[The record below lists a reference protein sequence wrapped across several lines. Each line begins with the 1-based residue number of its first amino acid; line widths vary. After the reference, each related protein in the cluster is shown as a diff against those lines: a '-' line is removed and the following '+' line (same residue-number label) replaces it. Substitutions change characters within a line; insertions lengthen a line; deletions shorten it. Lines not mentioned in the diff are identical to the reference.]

1 MKILVTGAAGY
12 IGSVVTELLIG
23 QGHAIVALDNLAA
36 GHRLAVHPDAKFAE
50 IDLLDAEAL
59 NALFAAE
66 KFDAVVHLAAKSLV
80 DESIRNPGVFFRVNV
95 SGGIN
100 LLDAMIAH
108 DVRRIVFSSTAATYG
123 QPEQIPIV
131 EDSPKNPVNA
141 YGESKLAFERIMA
154 WYRRTYGLC
163 HVSLRYFNAA
173 GATEERGEW
182 HVPETHLIP
191 IVFEAALG
199 EREAMKL
206 FGTDWETRD
215 GSCVRDYVHVVDIAW
230 AHLLALE
237 QIDTLG
243 ARAYN
248 LGHGSGYSNLEVIAA
263 VRRVTGREVK
273 VIPADRRAG
282 DPATLIASSDLIRR
296 ELSWKPEYPE
306 LDTIIDT
313 AWRWRQK
320 HPRGYEGSVT
330 HG

>member
-12 IGSVVTELLIG
+12 IGSVVTELLVG
-23 QGHAIVALDNLAA
+23 EGHTIVGLDNLSS
-36 GHRLAVHPDAKFAE
+36 GHRQAVHPNAKFVLL
-50 IDLLDAEAL
+50 DLLDAEGL
-59 NALFAAE
+59 QALFAAE
-66 KFDAVVHLAAKSLV
+66 KFEAVVHLAAKSLV
-80 DESIRNPGVFFRVNV
+80 EESLRNPGIFFQVNV

-100 LLDAMIAH
+100 LLEAMIAH
-108 DVRRIVFSSTAATYG
+108 DVKRMVFSSTAATYG
-123 QPEQIPIV
+123 QPEHIPIV

-154 WYRRTYGLC
+154 WYRRSYGLC

-199 EREAMKL
+199 TREALKL
-206 FGTDWETRD
+206 YGTDWDTPD
-215 GSCVRDYVHVVDIAW
+215 GTCIRDYIHVVDIAR

-248 LGHGSGYSNLEVIAA
+248 LGHGSGYSNLQVIET
-263 VRRVTGREVK
+263 VRKVTGREVK
-273 VIPADRRAG
+273 VVPAARRAG
-282 DPATLIASSDLIRR
+282 DPATLIASSELIRR
-296 ELSWKPEYPE
+296 ELNWQPEYPDLE
-306 LDTIIDT
+306 TIIQT
-313 AWRWRQK
+313 AWNWQQR
-320 HPRGYEGSVT
+320 HPRGYAA
-330 HG
+330 

>member
-23 QGHAIVALDNLAA
+23 EGHEIVGLDDLSG
-36 GHRLAVHPDAKFAE
+36 GHRGAVHPAAKFVE
-50 IDLLDAEAL
+50 MDLLDGAGL
-59 NALFAAE
+59 KTLFAAE
-66 KFDAVVHLAAKSLV
+66 KFDAVVHLAAKALI
-80 DESIRNPGVFFRVNV
+80 DESIRNPGIFFHVNIT
-95 SGGIN
+95 GGIN
-100 LLDAMIAH
+100 LLEAMVAN
-108 DVRRIVFSSTAATYG
+108 DVKRIVFSSTAATYG

-131 EDSPKNPVNA
+131 EDAPKNPVNA

-154 WYRRTYGLC
+154 WYRRSYGLC

-199 EREAMKL
+199 ERESMKL

-215 GSCVRDYVHVVDIAW
+215 GTCVRDYVHVVDIAG
-230 AHLLALE
+230 AHLLALG

-248 LGHGSGYSNLEVIAA
+248 LGHGSGYSNLEVIEA
-263 VRRVTGREVK
+263 VRKVTGREVK
-273 VIPADRRAG
+273 VVPAERRAG
-282 DPATLIASSDLIRR
+282 DPATLIASSELIRR
-296 ELSWKPEYPE
+296 ELGWNPKYPDLE
-306 LDTIIDT
+306 TIIDT

-320 HPRGYEGSVT
+320 HPRGYTE
-330 HG
+330 

>member
-23 QGHAIVALDNLAA
+23 NGHQVVALDSLAY
-36 GHRLAVHPDAKFAE
+36 GHRAAVHPDAKFVQL
-50 IDLLDAEAL
+50 DLLNAEGL

-66 KFDAVVHLAAKSLV
+66 KFDAVVHLAARALI
-80 DESIRNPGVFFRVNV
+80 DESIRNPGIFFQTNIT
-95 SGGIN
+95 GGIN
-100 LLDAMIAH
+100 LLEAMIAT
-108 DVRRIVFSSTAATYG
+108 DVKRIVFSSTAATYG

-131 EDSPKNPVNA
+131 EDAPKNPVNA

-154 WYRRTYGLC
+154 WYRRSFGLC

-206 FGTDWETRD
+206 FGIDWETRD
-215 GSCVRDYVHVVDIAW
+215 GSCVRDYVHVVDIAR

-237 QIDTLG
+237 QIDVLG

-248 LGHGSGYSNLEVIAA
+248 LGNGSGYSNLEVIEA

-273 VIPADRRAG
+273 VVPAPRRDG
-282 DPATLIASSDLIRR
+282 DPATLVASSDLIRS
-296 ELSWKPEYPE
+296 ELGWDPEYPE
-306 LDTIIDT
+306 LGTIIET

-320 HPRGYEGSVT
+320 HPRGYAE
-330 HG
+330 

>member
-23 QGHAIVALDNLAA
+23 QGHEVVALDNLSA
-36 GHRLAVHPDAKFAE
+36 GHRAAVHPQAQFVLL
-50 IDLLDAEAL
+50 DLLDAEGL
-59 NALFAAE
+59 KALFASG

-80 DESIRNPGVFFRVNV
+80 EQSLRDPGIFFEVNV
-95 SGGIN
+95 SGGIH
-100 LLDAMIAH
+100 LLQAMIAA
-108 DVRRIVFSSTAATYG
+108 DVKRIVFSSTAAAYG

-131 EDSPKNPVNA
+131 EEAPKNPVNA

-154 WYRRTYGLC
+154 WYRRSFGLC

-199 EREAMKL
+199 ERDAMKL
-206 FGTDWETRD
+206 FGMDWETRD
-215 GSCVRDYVHVVDIAW
+215 GSCVRDYVHVVDIAR

-237 QIDTLG
+237 QIDALG
-243 ARAYN
+243 SQAYN
-248 LGHGSGYSNLEVIAA
+248 LGNGSGYSNLEVIDA
-263 VRRVTGREVK
+263 VRKVTGREVK
-273 VIPADRRAG
+273 VVPAERRAG
-282 DPATLIASSDLIRR
+282 DPATLIASSDKIRR
-296 ELSWKPEYPE
+296 ELGWKPEYPE
-306 LDTIIDT
+306 LEPIIAS

-320 HPRGYEGSVT
+320 HPRGYVE
-330 HG
+330 

>member
-1 MKILVTGAAGY
+1 M
-12 IGSVVTELLIG
+12 SPS
-23 QGHAIVALDNLAA
+23 AIPV
-36 GHRLAVHPDAKFAE
+36 
-50 IDLLDAEAL
+50 
-59 NALFAAE
+59 
-66 KFDAVVHLAAKSLV
+66 S
-80 DESIRNPGVFFRVNV
+80 FFRSTSPEASIFWTQWSLTAS
-95 SGGIN
+95 SGS
-100 LLDAMIAH
+100 
-108 DVRRIVFSSTAATYG
+108 FSSSTAATYG

-131 EDSPKNPVNA
+131 EDAPKNPVNA

-154 WYRRTYGLC
+154 WYRRTYDLC

-215 GSCVRDYVHVVDIAW
+215 GTCVRDYVHVVDIAE

-248 LGHGSGYSNLEVIAA
+248 LGHGSGYSNLEVIET
-263 VRRVTGREVK
+263 VRKVTGREVK
-273 VIPADRRAG
+273 VIPAERRAG

-296 ELSWKPEYPE
+296 ELDWKPKYPDLE
-306 LDTIIDT
+306 TIIDT

-320 HPRGYEGSVT
+320 HPRGYAA
-330 HG
+330 

>member
-1 MKILVTGAAGY
+1 MKLLVTGAAGY

-23 QGHAIVALDNLAA
+23 QKHAIVALDNLTA
-36 GHRLAVHPDAKFAE
+36 GHRPAVHPDAKFVE
-50 IDLLDAEAL
+50 LDLLEREGL
-59 NALFAAE
+59 HALFAAE
-66 KFDAVVHLAAKSLV
+66 RFDAVVHLAAKSLV
-80 DESIRNPGVFFRVNV
+80 DESIRNPGIFFQVNV

-100 LLDAMIAH
+100 LLDAMIAN
-108 DVRRIVFSSTAATYG
+108 DVKRIVFSSTAATYG
-123 QPEQIPIV
+123 QPERIPIV
-131 EDSPKNPVNA
+131 EDAPKNPVNA

-215 GSCVRDYVHVVDIAW
+215 GSCVRDYVHVVDIAR

-248 LGHGSGYSNLEVIAA
+248 LGHGSGYSNLEVIEA
-263 VRRVTGREVK
+263 VRKVTGREVK
-273 VIPADRRAG
+273 VVPAERRAG
-282 DPATLIASSDLIRR
+282 DPATLIASSDLIRS
-296 ELSWKPEYPE
+296 ELGWKPEYPE
-306 LDTIIDT
+306 LDNIIET

-320 HPRGYEGSVT
+320 HPQGYEG
-330 HG
+330 